1 MPRIGRR
8 PGPNVT
14 RPAILEAA
22 QRAFAERGYEG
33 TSVRAIAAEVGVD
46 PAVVLHFFGS
56 KDGLFQAAVGWPFDP
71 DLIAVRVAAAD
82 AKDLGGNMARI
93 FFGLWDEPTTRAPLL
108 AVLRSAMTHEAS
120 ATLLREF
127 LSHQVFPRAAKLSGQ
142 DQSALGVNLASAHL
156 IGIAV
161 LRYALRVEPLA
172 SASIETIVA
181 WITPALNHYLVADD

>member
-1 MPRIGRR
+1 MPRTGRR

-22 QRAFAERGYEG
+22 QRAFAERGYEA
-33 TSVRAIAAEVGVD
+33 TSVRAIAGEVGVD

-71 DLIAVRVAAAD
+71 DLIAARAAAAD
-82 AKDLGGNMARI
+82 PKDLGGNMARI
-93 FFGLWDEPTTRAPLL
+93 FFELWDQPPTQGPLL

-127 LSHQVFPRAAKLSGQ
+127 LSHQVFPRAARLTGQ
-142 DQSALGVNLASAHL
+142 DKSALGVNLASSHL

-172 SASIETIVA
+172 SASIETMLT
-181 WITPALNHYLVADD
+181 WITPALNHYLSTED